1 MSNKPDGLVDKLWDI
16 FSSMKLGLVLL
27 GLIALAAGIGT
38 LIPQESVDPKGA
50 QAVAEIWRSLGF
62 TDIYYASWFHILL
75 ALLCCNLI
83 VCNVQRFKKIY
94 KLTFGLKPPRENS
107 QIPQKINTTISGDN
121 VEALRQKTEET
132 LKKRGFH
139 ITQTEEGGTWRFIA
153 QKHALGNW
161 GSFITHMAFIILLL
175 GALVG
180 SLAGFKGYLLTGQ
193 GSVVSL
199 QEITVHKGQVKENL
213 AVKINSVEDRILPSR
228 ERDNWYTDL
237 SILESGQEVLR
248 DTISVNNPLTYKGI
262 AFYQFNYIPGAV
274 FTIEMNGEKHP
285 ITLQSG
291 GGNYYIAPG
300 TNLYLVLAAIDSEAQ
315 PPVVLYQVFDHF
327 QEVKRGKLAL
337 GQSDNIQDIYTIT
350 FDEPAPF
357 TGLHVKA
364 DPGVGVVWLGCGLL
378 MLGLL
383 LTFYWRPVRI
393 AGILDT
399 DGEPV
404 LTIGAYSGK
413 YKMGMKEEFDQI
425 VAELRD

>member
-1 MSNKPDGLVDKLWDI
+1 
-16 FSSMKLGLVLL
+16 
-27 GLIALAAGIGT
+27 
-38 LIPQESVDPKGA
+38 
-50 QAVAEIWRSLGF
+50 
-62 TDIYYASWFHILL
+62 LL
-75 ALLCCNLI
+75 ALLCTNLV
-83 VCNVQRFKKIY
+83 VCNVQRFKKTY

-107 QIPQKINTTISGDN
+107 HIPQKINTTISGDN
-121 VEALRQKTEET
+121 AEALQQKTEKT
-132 LKKRGFH
+132 LKKKGFY
-139 ITQTEEGGTWRFIA
+139 ITQTEEGGQWRFIA
-153 QKHALGNW
+153 QKRALGNW
-161 GSFITHMAFIILLL
+161 GSFITHIAFVILLL
-175 GALVG
+175 GALIG

-248 DTISVNNPLTYKGI
+248 DTISVNHPLTYKGI
-262 AFYQFNYIPGAV
+262 TFYQFTYIPGAA

-285 ITLQSG
+285 VTLQIG
-291 GGNYYIAPG
+291 GGNYYIVPG
-300 TNLYLVLAAIDSEAQ
+300 TSLYLVLAAIDSEAQ